1 MKTQWNQEEP
11 IEVFFNQIEEAVE
24 YAQNGNAPFTNAQ
37 VINTAFVVMAQ
48 AKIFKE
54 ACKEWRRKPNN
65 EKTWPNFKNHFFA
78 AYVEW
83 KDDNKYT
90 TNEYTD
96 ANIAN
101 YARDTAEALQTMLQ
115 VNNTNVEEQ
124 AQQMAN
130 LTIQNQ
136 DLRTQLQALTTQLG
150 TMQNI
155 LQQLTSNNNTTRN
168 SNNRNGS
175 NRNNNNRNNNN
186 RNGNNRRS
194 PNRPIAY
201 CWTHGGIYSGN
212 HNSQTCW
219 RPAQNH
225 VREATL
231 ENRIGGSE
239 ANL

>member
-1 MKTQWNQEEP
+1 MNPLVKTR
-11 IEVFFNQIEEAVE
+11 ALS
-24 YAQNGNAPFTNAQ
+24 T
-37 VINTAFVVMAQ
+37 
-48 AKIFKE
+48 
-54 ACKEWRRKPNN
+54 
-65 EKTWPNFKNHFFA
+65 
-78 AYVEW
+78 
-83 KDDNKYT
+83 DNKYIF
-90 TNEYTD
+90 Y
-96 ANIAN
+96 
-101 YARDTAEALQTMLQ
+101 L
-115 VNNTNVEEQ
+115 EEQ
-124 AQQMAN
+124 AQQIAN

-136 DLRTQLQALTTQLG
+136 DLRTQLQALTTQLD

-155 LQQLTSNNNTTRN
+155 LQQLTLNNNTTRN

-175 NRNNNNRNNNN
+175 NRNNNNRTNNN